1 MLVQEEA
8 RNRTG
13 RPGLI
18 LHGMAPSG
26 RILTTD
32 NWKNKLLTG
41 LALYVKTERR
51 ISMPLHSLLHS
62 ILNCLLFFFCVCG
75 VGGVGVVMVRGV
87 GEWGG
92 GRGVFESFS

>member
-18 LHGMAPSG
+18 LHGMAPPG

-41 LALYVKTERR
+41 LALYVKTGR
-51 ISMPLHSLLHS
+51 IMLDQTPTENTLDVEGLLTK
-62 ILNCLLFFFCVCG
+62 LRTARCRK
-75 VGGVGVVMVRGV
+75 VGNIATTPSVI
-87 GEWGG
+87 
-92 GRGVFESFS
+92 